1 MQIVVDAFV
10 STNVWNCGAF
20 NRYRSQIEEALEQ
33 RKKREEE
40 ERQRQKQADT
50 TSDEGVLSTEELDQ
64 QLPSDARRHSE

>member
-1 MQIVVDAFV
+1 L
-10 STNVWNCGAF
+10 
-20 NRYRSQIEEALEQ
+20 EEK
-33 RKKREEE
+33 RKREEE